1 MKNSLLPL
9 TPVLGAFLLAGAA
22 APAVVVVDPPAS
34 ATEYI
39 EGSIGIPVAPGPDR
53 SPRYGTMDPLPPDVD
68 PRPEFARF
76 VFPNKFDLEHPKE
89 LSFTGT
95 MQFTPGT
102 PVPPDGAVVGVTF
115 DWFDPRPDPVTG
127 DPVGWV
133 NSAPYAVNL
142 SGPDPV
148 TVTIPDDGSSY
159 VIDFCPPQVS
169 IEFFFLMDAP
179 PGTHVS
185 FTGDFTHTCIPE
197 PATTAAAFGM
207 ALAGF
212 ALWRR
217 QRAK

>member
-1 MKNSLLPL
+1 MNTPSFSL
-9 TPVLGAFLLAGAA
+9 TPVLGALLLAGTA

-53 SPRYGTMDPLPPDVD
+53 GPRYGTLDPLPPDVD

-76 VFPNKFDLEHPKE
+76 LFPNKFDLDHPKE

-95 MQFTPGT
+95 MQFA
-102 PVPPDGAVVGVTF
+102 PDHVGPFNATVGVTF
-115 DWFDPRPDPVTG
+115 DWYDPRPDPSTG
-127 DPVGWV
+127 GPVGWV
-133 NSAPYAVNL
+133 NSDPPYAINL
-142 SGPDPV
+142 SGPGPV
-148 TVTIPDDGSSY
+148 TVVVPPDGGPFI
-159 VIDFCPPQVS
+159 IDFCPPQVS
-169 IEFFFLMDAP
+169 IEFFFIEAL
-179 PGTHVS
+179 PGAHVL
-185 FTGDFTHTCIPE
+185 FNGDFTHTCVPE
-197 PATTAAAFGM
+197 PAATAAAFGV